1 MFCGSYHNE
10 MCKERDVL
18 IILSYHHD
26 DVLIILSVILIIL
39 GYIWLGLVVQAW
51 WEGLV
56 FWSTCLTKGL
66 INISRIYDK
75 YQKNI

>member
-1 MFCGSYHNE
+1 MKPFSENSSILASQGFPYIHINRRCVGCVALYHNE
-10 MCKERDVL
+10 TCKERDVL

-51 WEGLV
+51 
-56 FWSTCLTKGL
+56 
-66 INISRIYDK
+66 
-75 YQKNI
+75 